1 MHLEYG
7 HNHIVTD
14 SPSRKV
20 HNRTVYSW
28 ISYCKTSKIQYY
40 KVYKCWVMIAN
51 NLSTSPHGL
60 LLLHLV
66 LQHMHGTVPTG
77 WHLLFLL
84 VKLCISGQ
92 WMQLEYGHNCQ
103 SRVFHQIRYRTGQF
117 IVEFFVAKQALYS
130 TKTWMK
136 QLSSG
141 LHNNFSR
148 APHGLQFLHLV
159 VQNTHGRVPTV
170 WQLFSCKSVRFCAAN
185 ALRICTQLPES
196 LCPSSK
202 IQNWPVY
209 L

>member
-1 MHLEYG
+1 MHWEYG

-28 ISYCKTSKIQYY
+28 ICYCKTSKIQYY

-60 LLLHLV
+60 LSVVAFGAATHAWYSTNRLAFV
-66 LQHMHGTVPTG
+66 I
-77 WHLLFLL
+77 FAC

-130 TKTWMK
+130 TKSWNSWVHVCTTISAEHRMAY
-136 QLSSG
+136 SSCIWECETRTVEYQPFG
-141 LHNNFSR
+141 SCF
-148 APHGLQFLHLV
+148 
-159 VQNTHGRVPTV
+159 RVKV
-170 WQLFSCKSVRFCAAN
+170 CVSAQ
-185 ALRICTQLPES
+185 
-196 LCPSSK
+196 
-202 IQNWPVY
+202 
-209 L
+209 